1 MSELDLDKFLVSIE
15 HYDHSRHFDK
25 VFCLACEYLSSFR
38 IYSSSSLYYNGA
50 SSCKHPHSTCVQANS
65 ALQQTQSTCVQANSS
80 RLQTDS
86 SYNQVSLLSC
96 SNCNAPF
103 EQASTC
109 LQLCEQCFDS
119 EQAYLVIKQSQ
130 EICERLVKHCT
141 AMQVASEFSDNAKLN
156 ALIDAE
162 VKPLYCQESS
172 DKRIPRKLL
181 CEILAHII
189 HLLAAGHCL
198 LATVS
203 PLAKS
208 TNSTAKHLSSSVVGL
223 LHYETGNYSKDPAM
237 LLEQSGSDLDSSLPN
252 IKSYCYISKVYVR
265 PVCRRQGIAT
275 ELIHAAGDYCAQQN
289 SIESP
294 NLRQAKTLLF
304 LDTIRTFAP
313 AISLYESLSFKH
325 LPAALLPDNFAFDSS
340 KMYLYTLR

>member
-15 HYDHSRHFDK
+15 HYEHSRHFDK

-50 SSCKHPHSTCVQANS
+50 SSCKQANS
-65 ALQQTQSTCVQANSS
+65 TLVQANSS
-80 RLQTDS
+80 RLQTNS
-86 SYNQVSLLSC
+86 SYRQDSLLSC
-96 SNCNAPF
+96 SNCDAPL

-109 LQLCEQCFDS
+109 LQLCEQCFVSD
-119 EQAYLVIKQSQ
+119 QAYLIIKQSK
-130 EICERLVKHCT
+130 EICERLVKRCT
-141 AMQVASEFSDNAKLN
+141 AMQVASEISDNAKLN

-162 VKPLYCQESS
+162 LKPLYCQESS

-189 HLLAAGHCL
+189 HLLTAGHCL

-203 PLAKS
+203 PLSKS
-208 TNSTAKHLSSSVVGL
+208 TDDTGNHSSSSVVGL
-223 LHYETGNYSKDPAM
+223 LHYETSNYSKNPAM
-237 LLEQSGSDLDSSLPN
+237 LLEQSGSDLDSCIPHIN
-252 IKSYCYISKVYVR
+252 SYCYISKVYVR

-294 NLRQAKTLLF
+294 NPRQAKTLLF

-325 LPAALLPDNFAFDSS
+325 LPDTLLPDNFAFDSS
-340 KMYLYTLR
+340 KVYLYTLR

>member
-65 ALQQTQSTCVQANSS
+65 SL
-80 RLQTDS
+80 LQTDS
-86 SYNQVSLLSC
+86 SHRQDSGLSC
-96 SNCNAPF
+96 SNCDAPL

-109 LQLCEQCFDS
+109 LQLCEQCFVSD
-119 EQAYLVIKQSQ
+119 QAYLIIKQSQ
-130 EICERLVKHCT
+130 EICERLVKHCA
-141 AMQVASEFSDNAKLN
+141 AMPVASEISDNAKLN

-162 VKPLYCQESS
+162 LKPLYCQESS

-189 HLLAAGHCL
+189 HLLTAGHCL

-208 TNSTAKHLSSSVVGL
+208 TNSTAERSSSSVVGL
-223 LHYETGNYSKDPAM
+223 LHYETGNYSKNPA
-237 LLEQSGSDLDSSLPN
+237 LLLDQSASDLDSCIPHIN
-252 IKSYCYISKVYVR
+252 SYCYISKVYVR

-275 ELIHAAGDYCAQQN
+275 ELLHAAGDYCAQQN

-294 NLRQAKTLLF
+294 NPRQAKTLLF

-313 AISLYESLSFKH
+313 AISLYKSLSFKH

>member
-15 HYDHSRHFDK
+15 HYEHSRHFDK

-50 SSCKHPHSTCVQANS
+50 SCCK
-65 ALQQTQSTCVQANSS
+65 QTHSTCVQANSS

-86 SYNQVSLLSC
+86 SFRQDSSLSC
-96 SNCNAPF
+96 SNCDAPL

-109 LQLCEQCFDS
+109 LQLCEQCFVS
-119 EQAYLVIKQSQ
+119 KQAYLVIKQSQ
-130 EICERLVKHCT
+130 EICERLVKHCA
-141 AMQVASEFSDNAKLN
+141 AMQVASEISDNAKLN

-162 VKPLYCQESS
+162 LKPLYCQESS

-189 HLLAAGHCL
+189 HLLTAGYCL

-208 TNSTAKHLSSSVVGL
+208 TNSTAEHSSSSVVGL
-223 LHYETGNYSKDPAM
+223 LHYETGNYSKNPA
-237 LLEQSGSDLDSSLPN
+237 LLLDQSGSDCDCDSCIPHIN
-252 IKSYCYISKVYVR
+252 SYCYISKVYVR

-289 SIESP
+289 SREYP
-294 NLRQAKTLLF
+294 NPWQAKTLLF

-313 AISLYESLSFKH
+313 AISLYKSLSFKH
-325 LPAALLPDNFAFDSS
+325 LPATLLPDNFAFDSS

>member
-25 VFCLACEYLSSFR
+25 VFCLACEYLSSFF
-38 IYSSSSLYYNGA
+38 IYSSSSFYYNGA
-50 SSCKHPHSTCVQANS
+50 SSCKHPHSTCVQAN
-65 ALQQTQSTCVQANSS
+65 TS

-86 SYNQVSLLSC
+86 SYRQDSLLSC
-96 SNCNAPF
+96 SNCDAPL

-130 EICERLVKHCT
+130 EICERLVKHCA
-141 AMQVASEFSDNAKLN
+141 AMQIASEISDNAKLN

-162 VKPLYCQESS
+162 LKPLYCQESS
-172 DKRIPRKLL
+172 DKRIPSKLL

-189 HLLAAGHCL
+189 HLLTAGHCL

-208 TNSTAKHLSSSVVGL
+208 TNSTAEHLSSSVVGL
-223 LHYETGNYSKDPAM
+223 LHYETGNYSKNHAL
-237 LLEQSGSDLDSSLPN
+237 LLEQSVSDFDSCIPHIN
-252 IKSYCYISKVYVR
+252 SYCYISKVYVR

-289 SIESP
+289 SIESQ
-294 NLRQAKTLLF
+294 NLSQAKTLLF

-313 AISLYESLSFKH
+313 AISLYKSLSFKH

>member
-15 HYDHSRHFDK
+15 QYDHSRHFDK

-50 SSCKHPHSTCVQANS
+50 SSCKQPNST
-65 ALQQTQSTCVQANSS
+65 LVQANSS
-80 RLQTDS
+80 YRQD
-86 SYNQVSLLSC
+86 SLLSC
-96 SNCNAPF
+96 SNCDAPL

-109 LQLCEQCFDS
+109 LQLCEQCFVS
-119 EQAYLVIKQSQ
+119 AQAYLVIKQSQ
-130 EICERLVKHCT
+130 EICERLVKHCA
-141 AMQVASEFSDNAKLN
+141 AMPVASEISDNAKLN

-162 VKPLYCQESS
+162 LKPLYCQESS

-181 CEILAHII
+181 CEILAHIL
-189 HLLAAGHCL
+189 HLLTAGNCL

-208 TNSTAKHLSSSVVGL
+208 TNSTAEHLSSSVVGL
-223 LHYETGNYSKDPAM
+223 LHYETGNYSKNPA
-237 LLEQSGSDLDSSLPN
+237 LLLDQSGSDFDCSSPHIN
-252 IKSYCYISKVYVR
+252 SYCYISKVFVR

-289 SIESP
+289 SRESP
-294 NLRQAKTLLF
+294 NPRQAKTLLF

-313 AISLYESLSFKH
+313 AISLYKSLSFKH

>member
-50 SSCKHPHSTCVQANS
+50 SSCKQTHSTF
-65 ALQQTQSTCVQANSS
+65 VQANSS
-80 RLQTDS
+80 RLQNDS
-86 SYNQVSLLSC
+86 LYRKDSGLSC
-96 SNCNAPF
+96 SNCDAPL

-109 LQLCEQCFDS
+109 LQLCEQCFVS
-119 EQAYLVIKQSQ
+119 EQAYLVIKQSK

-141 AMQVASEFSDNAKLN
+141 AMPVTSEFLDNAKLN
-156 ALIDAE
+156 AIIDAE
-162 VKPLYCQESS
+162 LKPLYCQESS

-181 CEILAHII
+181 CEILSHII
-189 HLLAAGHCL
+189 HLLTAGHCL

-203 PLAKS
+203 PLSKS
-208 TNSTAKHLSSSVVGL
+208 SNSTAEHLSSSVVGL
-223 LHYETGNYSKDPAM
+223 LHYETGNYSKNPA
-237 LLEQSGSDLDSSLPN
+237 LILEQSASDLDSCIPHIN
-252 IKSYCYISKVYVR
+252 SYCYISKVYVR

-275 ELIHAAGDYCAQQN
+275 ELLHAAGDYCAQQN
-289 SIESP
+289 SRESP
-294 NLRQAKTLLF
+294 NPWQAKTLLF

-313 AISLYESLSFKH
+313 AISLYKSLSFKH

>member
-1 MSELDLDKFLVSIE
+1 MSELDLDKLLVSIE

-38 IYSSSSLYYNGA
+38 IFSSSSLYYNGV
-50 SSCKHPHSTCVQANS
+50 SCSKHPHSTCM
-65 ALQQTQSTCVQANSS
+65 QANSS
-80 RLQTDS
+80 LLQTDS
-86 SYNQVSLLSC
+86 SYRQYSGLSC
-96 SNCNAPF
+96 SNCDAPF

-109 LQLCEQCFDS
+109 LQLCEHCFVS
-119 EQAYLVIKQSQ
+119 EQAYLVIKQSK

-141 AMQVASEFSDNAKLN
+141 AMQGASEILDNAKLN
-156 ALIDAE
+156 ALINSE
-162 VKPLYCQESS
+162 LKPLYCQESS

-181 CEILAHII
+181 SEILAHII
-189 HLLAAGHCL
+189 NLLAAGHCL

-208 TNSTAKHLSSSVVGL
+208 TYSTAEHLSSSVVGL
-223 LHYETGNYSKDPAM
+223 LHYETGNYSKNPAM
-237 LLEQSGSDLDSSLPN
+237 LLEQSGSDLDSCIPHIN
-252 IKSYCYISKVYVR
+252 SYCYISKVYVR

-289 SIESP
+289 SIDSP
-294 NLRQAKTLLF
+294 NPRQTKTLLF

-325 LPAALLPDNFAFDSS
+325 LPATMFPDNFAFDSS
-340 KMYLYTLR
+340 KVYLYTLR

>member
-1 MSELDLDKFLVSIE
+1 MSELDLDNFLVSIE
-15 HYDHSRHFDK
+15 HYEHSRHFDK

-50 SSCKHPHSTCVQANS
+50 SSCKHPHKTSVQANS
-65 ALQQTQSTCVQANSS
+65 SLQHHHSTFVQANSS
-80 RLQTDS
+80 RLQSNS
-86 SYNQVSLLSC
+86 SYSQQSGFSC
-96 SNCNAPF
+96 SNCNAPLK
-103 EQASTC
+103 QASTC
-109 LQLCEQCFDS
+109 LQLCEQCFVS
-119 EQAYLVIKQSQ
+119 EQAYLVIKKSQ
-130 EICERLVKHCT
+130 EICERLVKRCT
-141 AMQVASEFSDNAKLN
+141 AMQVASELSDNAKLN

-162 VKPLYCQESS
+162 LKPLYCQEST
-172 DKRIPRKLL
+172 DKRIHHKLL

-189 HLLAAGHCL
+189 HLLSAGHCL

-203 PLAKS
+203 PLSKS
-208 TNSTAKHLSSSVVGL
+208 SNGTSEHSSSSVVGL
-223 LHYETGNYSKDPAM
+223 LHYETGNYSKNLA
-237 LLEQSGSDLDSSLPN
+237 LLLAKSGSYFDSCIPHIN
-252 IKSYCYISKVYVR
+252 SYCYISKVYVR

>member
-1 MSELDLDKFLVSIE
+1 MSELDLEKFLVSIE
-15 HYDHSRHFDK
+15 HYNHSRHFDK

-50 SSCKHPHSTCVQANS
+50 SSCKPPHSTC
-65 ALQQTQSTCVQANSS
+65 LQANSS

-86 SYNQVSLLSC
+86 SYRQDSLLSC
-96 SNCNAPF
+96 SNCNAPL

-109 LQLCEQCFDS
+109 LQLCQQCFDS
-119 EQAYLVIKQSQ
+119 EQAYLVIKQSK
-130 EICERLVKHCT
+130 EICERMVKHCT
-141 AMQVASEFSDNAKLN
+141 AMQVASEISDNAKLN

-162 VKPLYCQESS
+162 LKPLYCQKSS

-181 CEILAHII
+181 CEILAHILY
-189 HLLAAGHCL
+189 LLTAGHCL

-203 PLAKS
+203 PLSKS
-208 TNSTAKHLSSSVVGL
+208 TNGTAEHLSSSVVGL
-223 LHYETGNYSKDPAM
+223 LHYETGNYSKNPA
-237 LLEQSGSDLDSSLPN
+237 LLLAKSGSDFDCRSPH
-252 IKSYCYISKVYVR
+252 IDSYCYISKVYVR

-289 SIESP
+289 SRESTNP
-294 NLRQAKTLLF
+294 RQAKTLLF

-325 LPAALLPDNFAFDSS
+325 LPATLLPDNFAFDSS

>member
-15 HYDHSRHFDK
+15 HYEHSRHFDK

-50 SSCKHPHSTCVQANS
+50 SSCKQPNST
-65 ALQQTQSTCVQANSS
+65 LVQANSS
-80 RLQTDS
+80 YRQD
-86 SYNQVSLLSC
+86 SLLSC
-96 SNCNAPF
+96 SNCDAPL

-109 LQLCEQCFDS
+109 LQLCEQCFVSD
-119 EQAYLVIKQSQ
+119 QAYLIIKQSQ
-130 EICERLVKHCT
+130 EICERLVKHCA
-141 AMQVASEFSDNAKLN
+141 AMPVASEISDNAKLN

-162 VKPLYCQESS
+162 LKPLYCQESS

-189 HLLAAGHCL
+189 HLLTAGHCL

-208 TNSTAKHLSSSVVGL
+208 TNSTAEHSSSSVVGL
-223 LHYETGNYSKDPAM
+223 LHYETGNYSKNPAL
-237 LLEQSGSDLDSSLPN
+237 LLEQSGSDFNCSSPHIN
-252 IKSYCYISKVYVR
+252 SYCYISKVFVR

-275 ELIHAAGDYCAQQN
+275 ELLHAAGDYCAQQN
-289 SIESP
+289 SRESP
-294 NLRQAKTLLF
+294 NPRQAKTLLF

-313 AISLYESLSFKH
+313 AISLYKSLSFKH

-340 KMYLYTLR
+340 KVYLYTLR

>member
-50 SSCKHPHSTCVQANS
+50 SSCKQANS
-65 ALQQTQSTCVQANSS
+65 TLVQANSS

-86 SYNQVSLLSC
+86 AYRQDSLLSC
-96 SNCNAPF
+96 SNCDAPL

-109 LQLCEQCFDS
+109 LQLCEQCFVS

-130 EICERLVKHCT
+130 EICERLVKRCT

-162 VKPLYCQESS
+162 LKPLYCQESS

-189 HLLAAGHCL
+189 HLLTAGHCL
-198 LATVS
+198 MATVS

-208 TNSTAKHLSSSVVGL
+208 TNSTAEHLSSSVVGL
-223 LHYETGNYSKDPAM
+223 LHYETGNYSKNPA
-237 LLEQSGSDLDSSLPN
+237 LLLDQSASDLDSCIPHIN
-252 IKSYCYISKVYVR
+252 SYCYISKVYVR

-275 ELIHAAGDYCAQQN
+275 ELLHAAGDYCAQQN

-294 NLRQAKTLLF
+294 NPRQAKTLLF
-304 LDTIRTFAP
+304 LDTIRTFAT
-313 AISLYESLSFKH
+313 AISLYKSLSFKH

>member
-38 IYSSSSLYYNGA
+38 IYSSSSLYYNCA
-50 SSCKHPHSTCVQANS
+50 SSCKPPHSTFVQANR
-65 ALQQTQSTCVQANSS
+65 S
-80 RLQTDS
+80 RLQADS
-86 SYNQVSLLSC
+86 SYNQDSLLSC
-96 SNCNAPF
+96 SNCNAPL

-141 AMQVASEFSDNAKLN
+141 AMQVASEFSDNDKLN

-162 VKPLYCQESS
+162 IKPLYCQESS

-181 CEILAHII
+181 SEILAHIL
-189 HLLAAGHCL
+189 HLLTDGNCL

-203 PLAKS
+203 PAAKY
-208 TNSTAKHLSSSVVGL
+208 TNGTAEHLSSSVVGL
-223 LHYETGNYSKDPAM
+223 LHYETGNYSKSPTM
-237 LLEQSGSDLDSSLPN
+237 LLEQSGSDFDSCIPHIN
-252 IKSYCYISKVYVR
+252 SYCYISKVYVR
-265 PVCRRQGIAT
+265 PVCRRQGIAS

-289 SIESP
+289 SIESSNP
-294 NLRQAKTLLF
+294 RQAKTLLF

-325 LPAALLPDNFAFDSS
+325 LPATLLPDNFAYDSS

>member
-50 SSCKHPHSTCVQANS
+50 SCCKQANS
-65 ALQQTQSTCVQANSS
+65 TLVQANSS
-80 RLQTDS
+80 RLPTDS
-86 SYNQVSLLSC
+86 SYRKDSGLSC
-96 SNCNAPF
+96 SNCDAPL

-109 LQLCEQCFDS
+109 LRLCEQCFVY

-141 AMQVASEFSDNAKLN
+141 AMQVASEISDNAKLN

-162 VKPLYCQESS
+162 LKPLYCQESS

-198 LATVS
+198 LASVS

-208 TNSTAKHLSSSVVGL
+208 TNGTAEHLSSSVVGL
-223 LHYETGNYSKDPAM
+223 LHYETGNYSKKPAM
-237 LLEQSGSDLDSSLPN
+237 LLEQSGSDFDSCIPHIN
-252 IKSYCYISKVYVR
+252 SYCYISKVFVR

-289 SIESP
+289 SREFP
-294 NLRQAKTLLF
+294 NPRQAKTLLF

-313 AISLYESLSFKH
+313 AISLYESLSFKQ

>member
-15 HYDHSRHFDK
+15 QYDHSRHFDK

-50 SSCKHPHSTCVQANS
+50 SSCKQPNST
-65 ALQQTQSTCVQANSS
+65 LVQANSS
-80 RLQTDS
+80 YRQD
-86 SYNQVSLLSC
+86 SLLSC
-96 SNCNAPF
+96 SNCDAPL

-109 LQLCEQCFDS
+109 LQLCEQCFVSD
-119 EQAYLVIKQSQ
+119 QAYLIIKQSQ
-130 EICERLVKHCT
+130 EICERLVKHCA
-141 AMQVASEFSDNAKLN
+141 AMPVASEISDNAKIN

-162 VKPLYCQESS
+162 LKPLYCQESS

-189 HLLAAGHCL
+189 HLLTAGHCL

-208 TNSTAKHLSSSVVGL
+208 TNSTAEHSSSSVVGL
-223 LHYETGNYSKDPAM
+223 LHYETGNYSKNPAL
-237 LLEQSGSDLDSSLPN
+237 LLEQSGSDFNCSSPQIN
-252 IKSYCYISKVYVR
+252 SYCYISKVFVR

-275 ELIHAAGDYCAQQN
+275 ELLHAAGDYCAQQN
-289 SIESP
+289 SRESP
-294 NLRQAKTLLF
+294 NPRQAKTLLF

-313 AISLYESLSFKH
+313 AISLYKSLSFKH
-325 LPAALLPDNFAFDSS
+325 LPATLLPDNFAFDSS